1 VPTIIGW
8 NRRIIRDILRERLT
22 NITITIDMRLSEDK
36 YEFEILQDKLKRKY
50 ESDKEKYCGWIGEG
64 LNILPL
70 MNPEH
75 LTKNDL
81 W

>member
-1 VPTIIGW
+1 
-8 NRRIIRDILRERLT
+8 
-22 NITITIDMRLSEDK
+22 MRLSEDK

>member
-1 VPTIIGW
+1 
-8 NRRIIRDILRERLT
+8 
-22 NITITIDMRLSEDK
+22 MRLSKDK

-50 ESDKEKYCGWIGEG
+50 ESDKEKYCGWANYGQGIV
-64 LNILPL
+64 PL
-70 MNPEH
+70 MNPEY